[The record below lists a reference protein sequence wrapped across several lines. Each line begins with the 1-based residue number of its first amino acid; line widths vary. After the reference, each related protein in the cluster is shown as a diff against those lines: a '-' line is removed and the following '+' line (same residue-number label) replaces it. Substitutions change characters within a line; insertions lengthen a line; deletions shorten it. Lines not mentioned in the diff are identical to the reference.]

1 MGSDPITELESELV
15 DMWRRGRIQTRER
28 ARAINPK
35 LDPACYPLLTIL
47 ARGDAVPMSELV
59 TDLAVEKST
68 LTRQIDAVVRL
79 GLVERRPD
87 PHDARA
93 RLVALTEP
101 GRTQLTALRESTIAG
116 WRERLSR
123 WDPADVRQLTELLRR
138 LAASTNRDDA
148 TDR

>member
-1 MGSDPITELESELV
+1 MNADPITELESELV

-28 ARAINPK
+28 ARAIDPK

-59 TDLAVEKST
+59 SDLGIEKST

-101 GRTQLTALRESTIAG
+101 GRARLTALRESTIAE

-123 WDPADVRQLTELLRR
+123 WDPADVRQLTMLLHR
-138 LAASTNRDDA
+138 LAMSVNREEPV
-148 TDR
+148 DR